1 MLQGQIG
8 LKIHLMLRCN
18 GYRKTLSKQMAM
30 LRKKIRWRQLT
41 ILDAQAKRK
50 DLKKL
55 QTETMKLIAQ
65 ECSMKNK
72 IMISCLWMMRKPR
85 H

>member
-1 MLQGQIG
+1 MLQGQIPWE
-8 LKIHLMLRCN
+8 IHRMLRCN

-65 ECSMKNK
+65 ECSMKKK
-72 IMISCLWMMRKPR
+72 IMVSCLWMMRKPR